1 MSKEELERLD
11 KSELVDLVYDY
22 WSQLKTQADHAIR
35 VDGDRYMMEEF
46 GKVKM
51 TEANRLRNMLH
62 HKLNQNK
69 DEKKIHIKEVEK
81 YCNEKGYYIGEYWFK
96 SKQR

>member
-1 MSKEELERLD
+1 MSKEELEQLD

-22 WSQLKTQADHAIR
+22 WSQLKTQAENQMDDK
-35 VDGDRYMMEEF
+35 VNYMMEEF

-51 TEANRLRNMLH
+51 TQANRLRNMLH

-69 DEKKIHIKEVEK
+69 DE
-81 YCNEKGYYIGEYWFK
+81 
-96 SKQR
+96 